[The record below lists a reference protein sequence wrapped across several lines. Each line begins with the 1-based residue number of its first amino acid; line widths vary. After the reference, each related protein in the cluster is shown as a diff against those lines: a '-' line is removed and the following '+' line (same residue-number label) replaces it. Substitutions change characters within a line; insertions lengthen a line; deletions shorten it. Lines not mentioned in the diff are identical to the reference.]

1 MTTGQRWESAVCFP
15 ETPLPVLLVSNR
27 SLRCVIFLK
36 TSPISPFR
44 RYITRSIDRSNDDEF
59 LPSFGN
65 FAPREIN
72 VSTYCQ
78 NRRVSLEIAT
88 FEFRHVRLDTI
99 FRRAIYSWIKR
110 LFLRPIASNLFRIFS
125 RNQSSKIPVFF
136 FFFPLS
142 PDLDKL
148 VSISFH
154 AILSPSQDNDE
165 QVSLSGWSP
174 PPFQTP
180 EKRFPVSRRKETCP
194 VRPESLD

>member
-1 MTTGQRWESAVCFP
+1 MRQLFLGIRSVSVTTCQFKGLGCCLTTGQRWESAVCFP

-78 NRRVSLEIAT
+78 NRRVSLEIAA

-136 FFFPLS
+136 FFFSPL
-142 PDLDKL
+142 P
-148 VSISFH
+148 
-154 AILSPSQDNDE
+154 
-165 QVSLSGWSP
+165 
-174 PPFQTP
+174 
-180 EKRFPVSRRKETCP
+180 
-194 VRPESLD
+194 